1 MSETAEAAD
10 GQAVQYPASGE
21 TYSEY
26 PEQYYEQPEAP
37 RSFMQKLMANK
48 IVLVGTIA
56 IIVIMLIAAAVLA
69 GGGGG
74 ILGSSTPPPAAP
86 SLVAMTGDIPKQDAP
101 QVATGQSCC
110 WR

>member
-1 MSETAEAAD
+1 MSLRPANIPQSINPASPLIPYRGGKMSETAEAAD

-48 IVLVGTIA
+48 IVLVGT
-56 IIVIMLIAAAVLA
+56 
-69 GGGGG
+69 
-74 ILGSSTPPPAAP
+74 
-86 SLVAMTGDIPKQDAP
+86 PKQTP
-101 QVATGQSCC
+101 
-110 WR
+110 